1 MNFNFTKKYIKNQ
14 NQINLASSY
23 DEVKHIANLYDEN
36 ILSKNTQDLLKIAD
50 SFNLSCSSGI
60 YIGNYKIWKIVL
72 HKNGINQEN
81 FFTSNIELVNWVNK
95 YFKLLQKCGGLEI
108 FIELEKFKNA
118 SILVHYQGD
127 LIIKKFV
134 NS

>member
-1 MNFNFTKKYIKNQ
+1 MNFNFTKEFIKNQ

-36 ILSKNTQDLLKIAD
+36 ILSKDIQDLLKIAD
-50 SFNLSCSSGI
+50 SFNLSGSSGI

-72 HKNGINQEN
+72 RKNGINQEN

-95 YFKLLQKCGGLEI
+95 YFKILQKCGGLEI
-108 FIELEKFKNA
+108 FIELEKLKNA